1 MIFPSEAN
9 TKIKPSKVCNKW
21 DPSSLR
27 SSGRLLID
35 GLQPHPSPR
44 PKLKVKLN
52 FFGTFY
58 SGKQILKRN
67 IDRSERF
74 LTYLQEIFASFVN
87 NLLSI

>member
-44 PKLKVKLN
+44 PKLRVILN

-58 SGKQILKRN
+58 LGKQMLKRN
-67 IDRSERF
+67 NDLKDSL
-74 LTYLQEIFASFVN
+74 LTLRKYLPHS
-87 NLLSI
+87 